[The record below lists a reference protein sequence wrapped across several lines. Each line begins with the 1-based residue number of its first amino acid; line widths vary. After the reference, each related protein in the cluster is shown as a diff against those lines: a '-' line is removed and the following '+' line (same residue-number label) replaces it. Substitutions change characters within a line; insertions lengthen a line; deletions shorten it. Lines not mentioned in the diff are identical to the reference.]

1 MAFVFSGRASRR
13 ECLSVFLSMTL
24 ADCLGLAV
32 AQILLGLAL
41 PLLMPGVDVFSCL
54 SFISRFLGLLLV
66 LLIVLQSFALCWRRL
81 HDLSLAGWWSF
92 ALPFVFLAGSLSVEW
107 FLGHLFRSDTW
118 GMFVEHAREVLEQW
132 RQEEWRW
139 QFSCC
144 QEPGLLRCW
153 ACFPVRRRK
162 INTVIL
168 RRYDRSVS
176 RTEKNRGF
184 FPSPEREDNIDKP
197 RNACLTERAFP

>member
-1 MAFVFSGRASRR
+1 MTCPWRAGGRLLFL
-13 ECLSVFLSMTL
+13 LSYW
-24 ADCLGLAV
+24 LAV
-32 AQILLGLAL
+32 CRWNGSWGICSGLILGACSWN
-41 PLLMPGVDVFSCL
+41 M
-54 SFISRFLGLLLV
+54 
-66 LLIVLQSFALCWRRL
+66 
-81 HDLSLAGWWSF
+81 
-92 ALPFVFLAGSLSVEW
+92 
-107 FLGHLFRSDTW
+107 
-118 GMFVEHAREVLEQW
+118 REVLEQW